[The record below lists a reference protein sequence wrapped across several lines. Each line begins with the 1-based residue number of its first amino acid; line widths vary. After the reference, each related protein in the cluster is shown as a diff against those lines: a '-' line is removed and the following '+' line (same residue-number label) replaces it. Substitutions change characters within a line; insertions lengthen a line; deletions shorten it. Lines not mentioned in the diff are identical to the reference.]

1 MSAGVT
7 HANHLEKRKMTWIFN
22 RPSDFAKEMVAG
34 FVSAHAA
41 MVRQVPGGVVR
52 NTQSKPGSVAIV
64 VGGGS
69 GHYPAFAGL
78 VGQGLAHGAAM
89 GNLFASPSAQQICSV
104 ARAASNGGGV
114 LLMFGN
120 YAGDVLHFGLACE
133 RLRAEGIPCETMAIT
148 DDISSAPLAE
158 KEKRRGVAGD
168 LVVFKAAAA
177 AAERGDTLAE
187 VLAVARRANEQT
199 RSLGLAFSGCT
210 MPGAEHPLFTIP
222 EGKMGFGMGIHG
234 EPGISELDLM
244 TSNQLARMLTSTLL
258 EERPQ
263 GIAATKG
270 ARLGIIINGLGSVK
284 YEELFLFWHDVQ
296 PLLQDAGVVIADVQI
311 DEFVTS
317 FNMAGMSMT
326 FVWFDDELEALW
338 LAPATTP
345 AFNRGS
351 VLPQLPLDP
360 VQLEQ
365 TGAATIPQGS
375 PDSQAVAARVMIMID
390 ALAQTVSDN
399 AEELG
404 RLDSIAGDGDHGIGM
419 ERGVVAARAA
429 AKNALEQGAGAG
441 TLLQCAADAWA
452 DEAGGTSGAIW
463 GVILNTLGTTIGNS
477 EKPDAR
483 KVALAVSQANSG
495 VMHFGKAKPGDK
507 TLVDVLLPFS
517 EALTEA
523 AETGL
528 SLTEAW
534 GKAGVAAQQSA
545 KDTAQLLPKIG
556 RARPLAERSLGTPD
570 PGAVSLA
577 MIIAAVERCM
587 TDKKP

>member
-1 MSAGVT
+1 
-7 HANHLEKRKMTWIFN
+7 MTWIFN

-34 FVSAHAA
+34 FVSAHASL
-41 MVRQVPGGVVR
+41 VRQVPGGVVR
-52 NTQSKPGSVAIV
+52 NTQSKAGSVAIV

-104 ARAASNGGGV
+104 ARAANNGGGV

-133 RLRAEGIPCETMAIT
+133 RLRAEGIPCETIAIT

-177 AAERGDTLAE
+177 AAERGDSLAE
-187 VLAVARRANEQT
+187 VLAISRRANAQT

-210 MPGAEHPLFTIP
+210 FPGAEHPLFTIP
-222 EGKMGFGMGIHG
+222 QGKMGFGMGIHG
-234 EPGISELDLM
+234 EPGISELDM
-244 TSNQLARMLTSTLL
+244 VPSAELARMLTTTLL

-263 GIAATKG
+263 TITQTEG
-270 ARLGIIINGLGSVK
+270 ARLGVIINGLGSVK
-284 YEELFLFWHDVQ
+284 YEELFVFWHDVQ
-296 PLLQDAGVVIADVQI
+296 QLLQAADVVIADVQI
-311 DEFVTS
+311 GEFVTS

-326 FVWFDDELEALW
+326 FVWFDEELERLW

-351 VLPQLPLDP
+351 VLPHQPLDP
-360 VQLEQ
+360 QRLEQ
-365 TGAATIPQGS
+365 SGTVKIPQGS
-375 PDSQAVAARVMIMID
+375 PASREVAVNVMRMID
-390 ALAQTVSDN
+390 AVAQTVIDN
-399 AEELG
+399 AEEFG
-404 RLDSIAGDGDHGIGM
+404 RIDAIAGDGDHGIGM
-419 ERGVVAARAA
+419 ERGVVAARNA
-429 AKNALEQGAGAG
+429 AKKTLEQGAGAG
-441 TLLQCAADAWA
+441 TVLQFAADAWA

-463 GVILNTLGTTIGNS
+463 GVILNTLGITIGND
-477 EKPDAR
+477 EKPDAAR
-483 KVALAVSQANSG
+483 VALAIAQANAG

-517 EALTEA
+517 EALSA
-523 AETGL
+523 AADEGL
-528 SLTEAW
+528 SLADAW
-534 GKAGVAAQQSA
+534 RKGEQVARQSA
-545 KDTAQLLPKIG
+545 QDTAQLVPKIG

-570 PGAVSLA
+570 AGAISLA
-577 MIIAAVERCM
+577 MIIAAVGACLADNTEIAPSQENIC
-587 TDKKP
+587 P

>member
-1 MSAGVT
+1 MS
-7 HANHLEKRKMTWIFN
+7 WIFN

-34 FVSAHAA
+34 FVSAHAS

-52 NTQSKPGSVAIV
+52 NTQSRPGGVAIV

-104 ARAASNGGGV
+104 ARAANNGGGV

-177 AAERGDTLAE
+177 AAERGDSLAE
-187 VLAVARRANEQT
+187 VLAISRRANEQT

-210 MPGAEHPLFTIP
+210 FPGAEHPLFTIP

-234 EPGISELDLM
+234 EPGISELD
-244 TSNQLARMLTSTLL
+244 TVSSNELAQMLTRPLL

-263 GIAATKG
+263 AIAQAKG
-270 ARLGIIINGLGSVK
+270 ARLGVIINGLGSVK
-284 YEELFLFWHDVQ
+284 YEELFVFWHDVQ
-296 PLLQDAGVVIADVQI
+296 PLLQEAGVEVTDIQI
-311 DEFVTS
+311 GEFVTS
-317 FNMAGMSMT
+317 FDMAGMSMT

-338 LAPATTP
+338 LAPATAP
-345 AFNRGS
+345 AFSRGS
-351 VLPQLPLDP
+351 VLPHVPLDP
-360 VQLEQ
+360 QQLAQSGEV
-365 TGAATIPQGS
+365 TIPQGS
-375 PDSQAVAARVMIMID
+375 AESKEVAVKVMAMID
-390 ALAQTVSDN
+390 AVAQTVIDN
-399 AEELG
+399 AEEFG
-404 RLDSIAGDGDHGIGM
+404 RIDAIAGDGDHGIGM
-419 ERGVVAARAA
+419 ERGVVAARSA
-429 AKNALEQGAGAG
+429 AKKVLERGAGAG
-441 TLLQCAADAWA
+441 TLLQFAADAWA

-463 GVILNTLGTTIGNS
+463 GVILNTLGITIGNQ
-477 EKPDAR
+477 EKPDAAR
-483 KVALAVSQANSG
+483 VALAISQANAG

-517 EALTEA
+517 QALSA
-523 AETGL
+523 ATDKGL
-528 SLTEAW
+528 SLAEAW
-534 GKAGVAAQQSA
+534 SKAERVARQSA
-545 KDTAQLLPKIG
+545 QDTAQLLPKIG

-570 PGAVSLA
+570 AGAVSLA
-577 MIIAAVERCM
+577 MIIAAVGSCM
-587 TDKKP
+587 SDNPETEQHRENVCP

>member
-1 MSAGVT
+1 MS
-7 HANHLEKRKMTWIFN
+7 WIFN

-34 FVSAHAA
+34 FVSAYSS

-52 NTQSKPGSVAIV
+52 NTQSTPGSVAIV

-104 ARAASNGGGV
+104 ARAANNGGGV

-133 RLRAEGIPCETMAIT
+133 RLRAEGIPCETLAIT

-187 VLAVARRANEQT
+187 VLAVSRRANEHT
-199 RSLGLAFSGCT
+199 RSLGLAFGGCT
-210 MPGAEHPLFTIP
+210 FPGAEHPLFTIP

-234 EPGISELDLM
+234 EPGISELDIV
-244 TSNQLARMLTSTLL
+244 SSSELAGMLTSMLL
-258 EERPQ
+258 DERPEA
-263 GIAATKG
+263 IAQTQG
-270 ARLGIIINGLGSVK
+270 ARLGVIINGLGTVK
-284 YEELFLFWHDVQ
+284 YEELFVLWHDVQ
-296 PLLQDAGVVIADVQI
+296 PLLQDAGILVCDVQI
-311 DEFVTS
+311 GEFVTS
-317 FNMAGMSMT
+317 LNMAGISMT
-326 FVWFDDELEALW
+326 FIWFDEELETLW
-338 LAPATTP
+338 LAPAATP
-345 AFNRGS
+345 AFSRGS
-351 VLPQLPLDP
+351 VLPHKPLDP
-360 VQLEQ
+360 QQLEQ
-365 TGAATIPQGS
+365 SAEVVIPQGS
-375 PDSQAVAARVMIMID
+375 AESKEAAVKVMEMID
-390 ALAQTVSDN
+390 ALAQTVIDN
-399 AEELG
+399 VEEFG
-404 RLDSIAGDGDHGIGM
+404 RIDAIAGDGDHGIGM
-419 ERGVVAARAA
+419 ERGVVAARRAA
-429 AKNALEQGAGAG
+429 RKALEKGAGAG
-441 TLLQCAADAWA
+441 TLLQSAADAWA

-463 GVILNTLGTTIGNS
+463 GVILNTLGITIGNS
-477 EKPDAR
+477 EKPDAAR
-483 KVALAVSQANSG
+483 VAQAISQANAG

-517 EALTEA
+517 KALSTATE
-523 AETGL
+523 EGL
-528 SLTEAW
+528 SLTQAW
-534 GKAGVAAQQSA
+534 NKAERVASQSA

-570 PGAVSLA
+570 AGAVSLA
-577 MIIAAVERCM
+577 MIIAAVGACM
-587 TDKKP
+587 CDHTETEALQENA

>member
-1 MSAGVT
+1 
-7 HANHLEKRKMTWIFN
+7 MTWLFN

-34 FVSAHAA
+34 FVSAHAS

-52 NTQSKPGSVAIV
+52 NTQSKPGSVAVI

-104 ARAASNGGGV
+104 ARAANNGGGV
-114 LLMFGN
+114 LLTFGN

-133 RLRAEGIPCETMAIT
+133 RLRAEGIPCETFAIT
-148 DDISSAPLAE
+148 DDISSAPLAQ

-177 AAERGDTLAE
+177 AAERGDSLAE

-199 RSLGLAFSGCT
+199 RTLGLAFSGCKF
-210 MPGAEHPLFTIP
+210 PGAEHPLFTVP

-234 EPGISELDLM
+234 EPGISELAVLSSQDL
-244 TSNQLARMLTSTLL
+244 AKKLTSALL

-263 GIAATKG
+263 GIAQTKG
-270 ARLGIIINGLGSVK
+270 ARLGVIVNGLGSVK
-284 YEELFLFWHDVQ
+284 YEELFVFWHDVQ
-296 PLLQDAGVVIADVQI
+296 PLLQDAGVIIADVQI
-311 DEFVTS
+311 GEFVTS
-317 FNMAGMSMT
+317 FDMAGMSLT
-326 FVWFDDELEALW
+326 FIWFDEELETLW

-351 VLPQLPLDP
+351 VLPHKPLDP
-360 VQLEQ
+360 VQREQ
-365 TGAATIPQGS
+365 SGEVNIPQGS
-375 PDSQAVAARVMIMID
+375 EASRACAATVMTMID
-390 ALAQTVSDN
+390 ALTNTIVAN

-404 RLDSIAGDGDHGIGM
+404 RIDAIAGDGDHGIGM

-429 AKNALEQGAGAG
+429 ASHALKQGGGAG

-477 EKPDAR
+477 EKPDAVI
-483 KVALAVSQANSG
+483 VAQAVSQASSG

-507 TLVDVLLPFS
+507 TLVDVLQPFS
-517 EALTEA
+517 QALSAA
-523 AETGL
+523 AEEGL
-528 SLTEAW
+528 SLAAAW
-534 GKAGVAAQQSA
+534 RKAGVVAQQSA
-545 KDTAQLLPKIG
+545 QATSQLLPQIG

-570 PGAVSLA
+570 PGAVSLS
-577 MIIAAVERCM
+577 MIIDAVGACM
-587 TDKKP
+587 TDDAREKVCP

>member
-1 MSAGVT
+1 
-7 HANHLEKRKMTWIFN
+7 MTWLFN

-34 FVSAHAA
+34 FVSAHAS

-52 NTQSKPGSVAIV
+52 NTQSKPGSVAVI

-104 ARAASNGGGV
+104 ARAANNGGGV
-114 LLMFGN
+114 LLTFGN

-133 RLRAEGIPCETMAIT
+133 RLRAEGIPCETFAIT
-148 DDISSAPLAE
+148 DDISSAPLAQ

-177 AAERGDTLAE
+177 AAERGDSLAE
-187 VLAVARRANEQT
+187 VLAVARHANEQT
-199 RSLGLAFSGCT
+199 RTLGLAFSGCKF
-210 MPGAEHPLFTIP
+210 PGAEHPLFTVP

-234 EPGISELDLM
+234 EPGISDLAVL
-244 TSNQLARMLTSTLL
+244 SSQGLAKKLTSTLL
-258 EERPQ
+258 EEFPQ
-263 GIAATKG
+263 ARG
-270 ARLGIIINGLGSVK
+270 ARFGVIVNGLGSVK
-284 YEELFLFWHDVQ
+284 YEEMFVFWNDVQ
-296 PLLQDAGVVIADVQI
+296 PLLQEAGVTIADVQI
-311 DEFVTS
+311 GEFVTS
-317 FNMAGMSMT
+317 FDMAGMSLT
-326 FVWFDDELEALW
+326 FISFDEELEKLW
-338 LAPATTP
+338 LAPANTP

-351 VLPQLPLDP
+351 VLPHKPLDP

-365 TGAATIPQGS
+365 SHEAKIPQGS
-375 PDSQAVAARVMIMID
+375 EASRACAERVIVMID
-390 ALAQTVSDN
+390 ALADTIVAN

-404 RLDSIAGDGDHGIGM
+404 RIDAIAGDGDHGIGM

-429 AKNALEQGAGAG
+429 ARHVLNQGGGAG

-452 DEAGGTSGAIW
+452 DDAGGTSGAIW

-477 EKPDAR
+477 EQPDVIT
-483 KVALAVSQANSG
+483 VAQAVSQACSG

-517 EALTEA
+517 QALSAA
-523 AETGL
+523 AEEGL
-528 SLTEAW
+528 PLSAAW
-534 GKAGVAAQQSA
+534 SKAGVVAQQSA
-545 KDTAQLLPKIG
+545 QATSQLLPQIG

-570 PGAVSLA
+570 PGAVSLS
-577 MIIAAVERCM
+577 MIIDAVGACITENPRE
-587 TDKKP
+587 

>member
-1 MSAGVT
+1 
-7 HANHLEKRKMTWIFN
+7 MTWIFN

-34 FVSAHAA
+34 FVSAHAS

-52 NTQSKPGSVAIV
+52 NTQSKPGGVAIV

-104 ARAASNGGGV
+104 ARAANNDGGV

-133 RLRAEGIPCETMAIT
+133 RLRAEGIPCETIAIT
-148 DDISSAPLAE
+148 DDVSSAPLAE

-177 AAERGDTLAE
+177 AAERGDSLAD
-187 VLAVARRANEQT
+187 VLAISRRANEQT

-210 MPGAEHPLFTIP
+210 FPGAEHPLFTVP

-234 EPGISELDLM
+234 EPGISELD
-244 TSNQLARMLTSTLL
+244 TVSSSELARMLTNTLL

-263 GIAATKG
+263 AISQTKG
-270 ARLGIIINGLGSVK
+270 ARLGVIINGLGSVK
-284 YEELFLFWHDVQ
+284 YEELFVFWHDVQ
-296 PLLQDAGVVIADVQI
+296 QRLQDAEVVIADVQI
-311 DEFVTS
+311 GEFVTS

-326 FVWFDDELEALW
+326 FIWFDDELEALW

-345 AFNRGS
+345 AFSRGS
-351 VLPQLPLDP
+351 VLPHKPLDP
-360 VQLEQ
+360 LQLEQ
-365 TGAATIPQGS
+365 SGAVKIPQGS
-375 PDSQAVAARVMIMID
+375 PASREAAVKVMKMID
-390 ALAQTVSDN
+390 AVAQTVIDH

-404 RLDSIAGDGDHGIGM
+404 RIDAVAGDGDHGIGM
-419 ERGVVAARAA
+419 ERGVVAARIA

-441 TLLQCAADAWA
+441 TLLQSAADAWA

-463 GVILNTLGTTIGNS
+463 GVILNTLGITIGNN
-477 EKPDAR
+477 EKPDAAQ
-483 KVALAVSQANSG
+483 VALAVSQACSG

-507 TLVDVLLPFS
+507 TLVDVLHPFS
-517 EALTEA
+517 QALSA
-523 AETGL
+523 AADEGL
-528 SLTEAW
+528 SLTDVW
-534 GKAGVAAQQSA
+534 RKAEQVAQQSA

-577 MIIAAVERCM
+577 MIITAVSACM
-587 TDKKP
+587 TDKTETKETRENVCP